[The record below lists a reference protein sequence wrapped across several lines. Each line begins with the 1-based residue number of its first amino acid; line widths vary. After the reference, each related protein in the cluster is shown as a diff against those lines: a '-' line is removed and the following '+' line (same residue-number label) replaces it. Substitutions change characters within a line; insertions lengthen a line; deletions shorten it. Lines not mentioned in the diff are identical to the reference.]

1 MDTDLYSILGVD
13 EKATAA
19 DLKKAYRKL
28 AKKYHPDANP
38 GDKAA
43 EERFK
48 EISDAY
54 DVLSDPEKRERYNT
68 LKKGGGAFFGQD
80 GGAPFTGG
88 FGDLGDIL
96 SSMFGEGG
104 FGQRSRRRT
113 PSAKIRVPFRTAASG
128 GTVKADLD
136 IPARCAACSG
146 EGGSGREVCKT
157 CGGSG
162 RTVNRQGAFST
173 MHSCPSCG
181 GAGYILTSTCSVCH
195 GSGETLNRQSV
206 EVNIPPGSDDGSVMR
221 LTTPEGG
228 TVLVKLSVTPDRF
241 LSREG
246 RNIRCSVCI
255 TSPQAALGTSMMI
268 RTLDGRVKLHIP
280 PGTQPG
286 TVLRLAGKGVLYRG
300 ARGDQYVH
308 VDVSIPESLTEEQ
321 KRLWQK
327 LKETG

>member
-1 MDTDLYSILGVD
+1 VDTDLYSILGVD
-13 EKATAA
+13 DKTSAA

-38 GDKAA
+38 GDRTA

-54 DVLSDPEKRERYNT
+54 DVLSDSEKREQYDALR
-68 LKKGGGAFFGQD
+68 KGGGAFFGQD
-80 GGAPFTGG
+80 GGTPFTGG
-88 FGDLGDIL
+88 FGGLGDIL
-96 SSMFGEGG
+96 SSMFGGDG
-104 FGQRSRRRT
+104 FGRRSRRRT
-113 PSAKIRVPFRTAASG
+113 PTAEMQIPFRTAASG
-128 GTVKADLD
+128 GSVKADLD
-136 IPARCAACSG
+136 IPTRCAACNG

-181 GAGYILTSTCSVCH
+181 GSGHILTSTCPVCH
-195 GSGETLNRQSV
+195 GSGETSDRQSV
-206 EVNIPPGSDDGSVMR
+206 EVSIPPGSEDGSVMR
-221 LTTPEGG
+221 LTTPDGG
-228 TVLVKLSVTPDRF
+228 TVLVKLRILPDRF

-246 RNIRCSVCI
+246 RNILCTVKI
-255 TSPQAALGTSMMI
+255 PPPQAALGTSMMI
-268 RTLDGRVKLHIP
+268 RTLDGKVKLRIP
-280 PGTQPG
+280 AGTQPG

-308 VDVSIPESLTEEQ
+308 VDVSIPETLTEEQ

-327 LKETG
+327 LKESG